1 MLTVK
6 GEGDSDCGIIFIGD
20 TDPSS
25 EFKQQNEPPPTKFI
39 DVAGIKRRKRLRAS
53 RKRSF
58 LCVAE
63 ERALAS
69 ESISGA
75 SASTPSP
82 VSKPVLS
89 GPIKTRQVKAPTRLP
104 DPEPCTSFEIDM
116 EAATRRRPDVQF
128 GVDLVA
134 SADRLTNESIQNIMA
149 KNTFPTFDVMSMIR
163 EISRVPNK
171 NSPLYRAL
179 CANVALA
186 ASHNAMAAALTTLNE
201 TVKQIRATQAS
212 TDDKARAEAVTGFGS
227 FPCPEQEFRLKGTE
241 YGKGVSLNKVYR
253 ELATKFQGKL
263 KCEAD
268 YFSFFT
274 AFLEMVCMR
283 AYDKPN
289 WPFLTVRVKKRKN
302 EKIEMDHETIIAF
315 MKATHEAGGQPV
327 DYRFEDNTQ
336 KLFITVLNNFRRRVK
351 RVVLEEG
358 VNMDELSMGSS
369 SDEECSDMVEI
380 KTESTD

>member
-1 MLTVK
+1 MRECGTGSV
-6 GEGDSDCGIIFIGD
+6 GELD
-20 TDPSS
+20 TPIS
-25 EFKQQNEPPPTKFI
+25 
-39 DVAGIKRRKRLRAS
+39 
-53 RKRSF
+53 RSF
-58 LCVAE
+58 I
-63 ERALAS
+63 RF
-69 ESISGA
+69 
-75 SASTPSP
+75 P
-82 VSKPVLS
+82 VY
-89 GPIKTRQVKAPTRLP
+89 
-104 DPEPCTSFEIDM
+104 PEQIP
-116 EAATRRRPDVQF
+116 
-128 GVDLVA
+128 
-134 SADRLTNESIQNIMA
+134 
-149 KNTFPTFDVMSMIR
+149 
-163 EISRVPNK
+163 
-171 NSPLYRAL
+171 
-179 CANVALA
+179 
-186 ASHNAMAAALTTLNE
+186 HNAMAAALTTLNE

-227 FPCPEQEFRLKGTE
+227 FPCPEEEFRLKGTE

-263 KCEAD
+263 RSEAD

-274 AFLEMVCMR
+274 AFLEMVCMK

-358 VNMDELSMGSS
+358 VNMDEISMGSS
-369 SDEECSDMVEI
+369 SDEECSDMTEI
-380 KTESTD
+380 KTESMD

>member
-82 VSKPVLS
+82 VPKPVLS
-89 GPIKTRQVKAPTRLP
+89 GPIKTSAPVP
-104 DPEPCTSFEIDM
+104 DIVQ
-116 EAATRRRPDVQF
+116 RPDVQF

-186 ASHNAMAAALTTLNE
+186 AS
-201 TVKQIRATQAS
+201 
-212 TDDKARAEAVTGFGS
+212 
-227 FPCPEQEFRLKGTE
+227 GTE

-380 KTESTD
+380 KTESTN